1 MASFGTWH
9 HIPFMSETLAP
20 ATDHLFLS
28 FQAAVAGRYSLEREL
43 GRGGMGV
50 VYLAREVR
58 LDRPVAIKLLPPEL
72 AAQER
77 LRDRFLREARTA
89 ARLSHPYIVPI
100 HAVDEIGDFVFF
112 VMAYVDGETLAQRV
126 ASRGSLTPADATRI
140 VREVAW
146 ALAYAHA
153 QGVVHRDIKPA
164 NILLERGTERSMVA
178 DFGIARQTHAAGET
192 MVGELLGTPEYMS
205 PEQASGEAV
214 DGRSDLYSLG
224 LVGFFALTGQPP
236 FVGSSAQTVLAQQIT
251 KPAPPVASVTAGI
264 PSTLARVID
273 QCLEKDPTRRP
284 ATGEALADA
293 LVPPREQS
301 TEVPVPIRVFLDR
314 RRMAAMF
321 PPAAAL
327 IPMGV
332 GLLIEALR
340 TGGALDKLIG
350 GSVLVVAGLSLPF
363 VILLTRL
370 RSVLKRGYRTD
381 DIAVA
386 LRTMRVRQREEFLY
400 EFGQK
405 KSLRERL
412 VRLASIGLFVGAGAA
427 VVAMI
432 AGGPRDSLIPVTFMA
447 AYAGVIASAF
457 AARWRRLRD
466 GAGSF
471 WARMWQGKFGR
482 VLARA
487 TAVKPN
493 ERAIPANRPTE
504 LAIAMSAESLFASF
518 PKDVRESLGDVPNM
532 LRTLEA
538 HAQAARARIDEVDA
552 TIAEAQHTARVGAS
566 EARQAELIADLRTER
581 TKADDR
587 LAEVVTA
594 LENVRLDLLRLHA
607 GTRTAQGITQDLEAA
622 RALGEDADRLIAGVR
637 EAEAT
642 LKR

>member
-1 MASFGTWH
+1 MASPATPV
-9 HIPFMSETLAP
+9 HIPSMSEALAP
-20 ATDHLFLS
+20 ADHLFLS
-28 FQAAVAGRYSLEREL
+28 FQTAVAGRYSLEREL

-100 HAVDEIGDFVFF
+100 HAVDEIGDFVFY

-126 ASRGSLTPADATRI
+126 AARGPLSATDATRI
-140 VREVAW
+140 MREVAW

-153 QGVVHRDIKPA
+153 QGVVHRDVKPA
-164 NILLERGTERSMVA
+164 NILLERGTERSMVT
-178 DFGIARQTHAAGET
+178 DFGIARQTHATGET

-236 FVGSSAQTVLAQQIT
+236 FAGPSAQSVLAQQIT

-301 TEVPVPIRVFLDR
+301 TEVPAPIRVFLDR

-327 IPMGV
+327 IPLGITM
-332 GLLIEALR
+332 LASLR
-340 TGGALDKLIG
+340 GGFLGQAIVGGAL
-350 GSVLVVAGLSLPF
+350 VLAGLSLPF

-386 LRTMRVRQREEFLY
+386 LRARRVRQREEFLY

-405 KSLRERL
+405 TSVRERL
-412 VRLASIGLFVGAGAA
+412 IRLASIGLFVGAGAA
-427 VVAMI
+427 VVGMI
-432 AGGPRDSLIPVTFMA
+432 TGGPRDSLVPLTFFA

-457 AARWRRLRD
+457 SARWRRLRD

-482 VLARA
+482 LLARA
-487 TAVKPN
+487 TRVKPN

-518 PKDVRESLGDVPNM
+518 PKDVRESLGDVPTM

-552 TIAEAQHTARVGAS
+552 TMVEAQHTARASAS
-566 EARQAELIADLRTER
+566 EARQAELISDLRAER

>member
-20 ATDHLFLS
+20 ADHLFLS
-28 FQAAVAGRYSLEREL
+28 FQAAIVGRYSLEREL

-100 HAVDEIGDFVFF
+100 HAVDEIGEFVFY

-126 ASRGSLTPADATRI
+126 ASRGTLTPSDATRI
-140 VREVAW
+140 MREVAW

-153 QGVVHRDIKPA
+153 QGVVHRDVKPA

-178 DFGIARQTHAAGET
+178 DFGIARQTHTAGET

-236 FVGSSAQTVLAQQIT
+236 FAGSSAQSVLAQQIT
-251 KPAPPVASVTAGI
+251 KPAPPVASVAVGI
-264 PSTLARVID
+264 PSTLARAID
-273 QCLEKDPTRRP
+273 QCLEKDPSRRP

-293 LVPPREQS
+293 LVPPRETS
-301 TEVPVPIRVFLDR
+301 SEVPVPIRVFLDR
-314 RRMAAMF
+314 RRMAGMI

-327 IPMGV
+327 IPMGI
-332 GLLIEALR
+332 GLLIESLR
-340 TGGALDKLIG
+340 GGGALDKAIVG
-350 GSVLVVAGLSLPF
+350 GALVAAGLSLPI
-363 VILLTRL
+363 VILLMRL

-386 LRTMRVRQREEFLY
+386 LRTMHVRQREEFLY

-412 VRLASIGLFVGAGAA
+412 VRVASIGLFVGAGAA
-427 VVAMI
+427 VVTMI
-432 AGGPRDSLIPVTFMA
+432 AGGPKDSLVPLTFFA

-457 AARWRRLRD
+457 SARWRRLRNST
-466 GAGSF
+466 GSF

-482 VLARA
+482 LLARA
-487 TAVKPN
+487 TRVKPN
-493 ERAIPANRPTE
+493 ERAISTNRPTE
-504 LAIAMSAESLFASF
+504 LAIAMSAESLYASF
-518 PKDVRESLGDVPNM
+518 SKEMRESLGDVPGV

-552 TIAEAQHTARVGAS
+552 TIAQAQHPGRVGAS
-566 EARQAELIADLRTER
+566 EARQMELIADLRAER

-607 GTRTAQGITQDLEAA
+607 GTRTPQGITQDLEAA